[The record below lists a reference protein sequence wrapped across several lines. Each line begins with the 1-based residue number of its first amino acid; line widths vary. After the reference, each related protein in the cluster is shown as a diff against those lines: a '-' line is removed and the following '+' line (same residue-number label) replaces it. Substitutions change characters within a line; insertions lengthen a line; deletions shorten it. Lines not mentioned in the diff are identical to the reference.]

1 MTNSNAVVGK
11 FALDSL
17 TIGMYENEMVVYRE
31 YIQNSTDAIDRA
43 MELGWITS
51 LEESQ
56 IDIIIDKENK
66 IIKIRDNGI
75 GISEKI
81 VSSTLKDIGNSAKDY
96 SVNRGFRGIG
106 RLSGTAYC
114 KKLIFKTSTRNEDKC
129 SIVTWDCE
137 KLKELLKP
145 NSNNELDL
153 VQVIDACVSV
163 EEVNEDIKKHY
174 FEVKLEGVDDKND
187 LLDEYKVKKYL
198 SQVAPI
204 EIDSRKFYYYSD
216 LNDGIKKFMKDNEIP
231 IEEYPIQIN
240 RLRITKLY
248 STVIKGKNGK
258 KDDDHIVAIRKMI
271 IKDENDNKLAF
282 LWYGERRVGKG
293 RINDD
298 DIAGIRYRKNNIMI
312 GNADTVSKLF
322 GDSESQKRFN
332 KYYIGEIYILEKNI
346 IPNARRD
353 DFEDSYY
360 YSIVKEEMSKI
371 AKELILVARKMS
383 DRNNADDKIE
393 KAEIK
398 LDEIKKKLEKKR
410 LTQEEKEVLEKE
422 VEGINNA
429 IKENKRIKEN
439 ASEKL
444 NELGR
449 KIAINSLE
457 EDKKVS
463 STKAKVEE
471 ITTKLHDNDFKGN
484 NANPLKG
491 ISRDIQ
497 KTVRGILKIL
507 EKEIETEKYD
517 KIEEKVYDFVQKNK
531 R

>member
-1 MTNSNAVVGK
+1 MNNSNAVVGK

-43 MELGWITS
+43 VELGWIAS

-56 IDIIIDKENK
+56 IDITIDKDNK
-66 IIKIRDNGI
+66 IIKIRDNGV
-75 GISEKI
+75 GISNQN
-81 VSSTLKDIGNSAKDY
+81 VSSTLKDIGNSSKDY

-106 RLSGTAYC
+106 RLAGTAYC
-114 KKLIFKTSTRNEDKC
+114 KKLSFITSTRNEDKC

-145 NSNNELDL
+145 NLNNELDL

-163 EEVNEDIKKHY
+163 EEVSEDIEKHY
-174 FEVKLEGVDDKND
+174 FEVKLEGIDDKNN
-187 LLDEYKVKKYL
+187 LLDEYRVKMYL
-198 SQVAPI
+198 AQVAPI

-216 LNDGIKKFMKDNEIP
+216 LKDGIKKYMNENEIP

-240 RLRITKLY
+240 RRRITKLY
-248 STVIKGKNGK
+248 STVIKGKDN
-258 KDDDHIVAIRKMI
+258 DHIVAVRKMI

-282 LWYGERRVGKG
+282 LWYGERRIGKG

-298 DIAGIRYRKNNIMI
+298 DIAGIRFRKNNIMI

-360 YSIVKEEMSKI
+360 YSIVKEEMTKI
-371 AKELILVARKMS
+371 TKELILVARKMS

-393 KAEIK
+393 KAEKK
-398 LDEIKKKLEKKR
+398 LDEIKIKLEKKR

-422 VEGINNA
+422 VEDINN
-429 IKENKRIKEN
+429 KLEENKKIKEN
-439 ASEKL
+439 ASQRL

-449 KIAINSLE
+449 KTIVNNLE
-457 EDKKVS
+457 IEKKTSETQGKVKDL
-463 STKAKVEE
+463 TK
-471 ITTKLHDNDFKGN
+471 KLQDDDFKGN
-484 NANPLKG
+484 NQNPLKG

-507 EKEIETEKYD
+507 EKEIEAEKYD
-517 KIEEKVYDFVQKNK
+517 TIEEKIYDFVHKNK

>member
-1 MTNSNAVVGK
+1 MNNSNAVVGK

-43 MELGWITS
+43 VELSWIDS

-56 IDIIIDKENK
+56 IDITIDKDNK
-66 IIKIRDNGI
+66 IIKIRDNGV
-75 GISEKI
+75 GISNQNA
-81 VSSTLKDIGNSAKDY
+81 SSTLKDIGNSSKDY

-106 RLSGTAYC
+106 RLAGTAYC
-114 KKLIFKTSTRNEDKC
+114 KKLIFKTSTKNEDKC
-129 SIVTWDCE
+129 SIITWDCE

-145 NSNNELDL
+145 NSSNELDL
-153 VQVIDACVSV
+153 VQVVDACVSV
-163 EEVNEDIKKHY
+163 VEVNEDIEKHY
-174 FEVKLEGVDDKND
+174 FEVNLEGVDDKND

-216 LNDGIKKFMKDNEIP
+216 LNDGIKKFMNDNEIP
-231 IEEYPIQIN
+231 IEEYPIQVN
-240 RLRITKLY
+240 RRRITKLY
-248 STVIKGKNGK
+248 STVIKGK
-258 KDDDHIVAIRKMI
+258 DDDHIVAIKKVI
-271 IKDENDNKLAF
+271 IKDKNNNKLAF

-298 DIAGIRYRKNNIMI
+298 DIAGIRYRKNNILI

-353 DFEDSYY
+353 DFEDNYY
-360 YSIVKEEMSKI
+360 YSIVKEEMTTI

-383 DRNNADDKIE
+383 DRNNAEDKIA
-393 KAEIK
+393 KAEK
-398 LDEIKKKLEKKR
+398 RLDEINRKLEKKR
-410 LTQEEKEVLEKE
+410 LTQEEKEELEKE
-422 VEGINNA
+422 VEGINNT
-429 IKENKRIKEN
+429 IEENRKIEEN

-449 KIAINSLE
+449 RIVGSKSKE
-457 EDKKVS
+457 EKKDS
-463 STKAKVEE
+463 ETKAKVEE
-471 ITTKLHDNDFKGN
+471 LTTKLQDDNFKGN
-484 NANPLKG
+484 NNNPLKG

-507 EKEIETEKYD
+507 EKEIEPEKYD
-517 KIEEKVYDFVQKNK
+517 KLEEKIYDFVHRSK

>member
-1 MTNSNAVVGK
+1 MNNSNAVVGK

-43 MELGWITS
+43 VELGWISS

-56 IDIIIDKENK
+56 VDITIDREHK

-75 GISEKI
+75 GISEKTA
-81 VSSTLKDIGNSAKDY
+81 SSTLKDIGNSEKDY

-106 RLSGTAYC
+106 RLAGTAYC
-114 KKLIFKTSTRNEDKC
+114 KKLIFTTSTRNEDKC

-145 NSNNELDL
+145 NSNEKLDL
-153 VQVIDACVSV
+153 VQVIDACVSLEYIN
-163 EEVNEDIKKHY
+163 EEAEKHY

-187 LLDEYKVKKYL
+187 LLDKYKVEKYL
-198 SQVAPI
+198 SQVAPL
-204 EIDSRKFYYYSD
+204 EIDSRSFFYYSD
-216 LNDGIKKFMKDNEIP
+216 LQDGIKKFMKENEIP
-231 IEEYPIQIN
+231 IEEYPIQVN
-240 RLRITKLY
+240 KRRITKLY
-248 STVIKGKNGK
+248 STVIRGRDGK
-258 KDDDHIVAIRKMI
+258 KEDDIIAIRKMI
-271 IKDENDNKLAF
+271 IKDDYNNKLAF
-282 LWYGERRVGKG
+282 LWYGERRIAKG
-293 RINDD
+293 RIDNDD
-298 DIAGIRYRKNNIMI
+298 VAGIRYRKNNIMI

-322 GDSESQKRFN
+322 GESESQKRFN

-353 DFEDSYY
+353 DFEDNYH
-360 YSIVKEEMSKI
+360 YSIVKEEITKI
-371 AKELILVARKMS
+371 AKELTSVARKMS
-383 DRNNADDKIE
+383 DRNNATDKIE
-393 KAEIK
+393 KAEK
-398 LDEIKKKLEKKR
+398 NLDKINRKLEKKH
-410 LTQEEKEVLEKE
+410 LTQKEKEELEKE
-422 VEGINNA
+422 VVSTNDIIEKN
-429 IKENKRIKEN
+429 IKIKEN

-449 KIAINSLE
+449 EIIVDNPEEEKKSNETENKIKELT
-457 EDKKVS
+457 KK
-463 STKAKVEE
+463 
-471 ITTKLHDNDFKGN
+471 LQDDDFKGN
-484 NANPLKG
+484 NENPLKG

-507 EKEIETEKYD
+507 EKEIEAEKYD
-517 KIEEKVYDFVQKNK
+517 KIEEKIYDFVHKNK